1 MPRTPGTDPIAA
13 LAHERLAA
21 SDKGLPA
28 RAAGLTVAE
37 FLETR
42 PRLGEFWT
50 PLLVLD
56 AAAMHGNAAVIQD
69 FASAHGLELMP
80 HGKTT
85 MAPELWRLQLE
96 AGATGITLA
105 TPGQVRTARA
115 FGVESIM
122 LANTLVAPA
131 ALRYI
136 ASELTDPAFA
146 FSCWAD
152 SPETVTAME
161 RALADV
167 DLPRPIDVL
176 VDLGAAGGRTGAR
189 GLEAAIEVAGAI
201 AASPVLRLAGVAGY
215 EGSLGHDRSSVAL
228 SAVRDYLADL
238 LELADAVRPLIDGAP
253 IVTAGGSAYL
263 DLVAEEFGAAIVA
276 EGGPL
281 RQAQGAEASSLRQ
294 AQGTGSLR
302 QAQGTEATRWIL
314 RSGASLL
321 HDDGFY
327 RGISPLDA
335 ATGVERP
342 LRPAMRGY
350 ARVAS
355 HPEPGLALLDGGKR
369 DFPYDEGLPVPL
381 GAARELGAA
390 EEPLAGASVTALND
404 QHAYLRSDAPL
415 PLAIGDV
422 VSLGLSHPCTAFDK
436 WRFIPVVERAGSD
449 LVVGLVRTF
458 F

>member
-1 MPRTPGTDPIAA
+1 MSRAHVADPIAG
-13 LAHERLAA
+13 LADERLAP
-21 SDKGLPA
+21 SDKGLPS

-37 FLETR
+37 FLDTR

-50 PLLVLD
+50 PVLVLD
-56 AAAMHGNAAVIQD
+56 ASAMHANAEVIQG
-69 FASAHGLELMP
+69 FATQHGLELMP

-85 MAPELWRLQLE
+85 MAPELWRLQLDT
-96 AGATGITLA
+96 GATGITLA

-115 FGVESIM
+115 FGITSIM

-131 ALRYI
+131 GLHFI
-136 ASELTDPAFA
+136 ADELADAGFA

-152 SPETVTAME
+152 SEATVDAME
-161 RALADV
+161 RGLAGFS
-167 DLPRPIDVL
+167 LARPIDVL

-189 GLEAAIEVAGAI
+189 GVDTALAVARRI

-215 EGSLGHDRSSVAL
+215 EGSLGHDRSPAAL
-228 SAVRDYLADL
+228 DVVRGYLTEL
-238 LELADAVRPLIDGAP
+238 VELAAAVRPLIDGAP
-253 IVTAGGSAYL
+253 VVSAGGSAYL
-263 DLVAEEFGAAIVA
+263 DVVAEVFASATATSDDRDAA
-276 EGGPL
+276 GDDGN
-281 RQAQGAEASSLRQ
+281 
-294 AQGTGSLR
+294 
-302 QAQGTEATRWIL
+302 ATRWIL

-321 HDDGFY
+321 HDHGFY

-369 DFPYDEGLPVPL
+369 DFPFDEGLPVPL
-381 GAARELGAA
+381 TVAPELGTAGR
-390 EEPLAGASVTALND
+390 PLVGASVTALND
-404 QHAYLRSDAPL
+404 QHAYLRSDAAL
-415 PLAIGDV
+415 PVAVGDV

-436 WRFIPVVERAGSD
+436 WRFIPVVEHAGSD